1 MTVVVRRIAGG
12 ADDPLLLACFALRH
26 EVFVTEQG
34 VPADLELDAD
44 DRAAT
49 THHLAL
55 IAPDDHLGSD
65 LPVVGTVR
73 WIVEPAGYAGLDPA
87 RGPVVHLQRL
97 AVAAPYRGT
106 GLGARLVREVEQ
118 DAQAGG
124 FGAVALGG
132 QLQALP
138 FYERLGYR
146 AHGPVFDDAGIPHR
160 LMVRTTAP
168 A

>member
-12 ADDPLLLACFALRH
+12 ADAPLLLACFALRQ
-26 EVFVTEQG
+26 EVFVVEQG

-44 DRAAT
+44 DHAAT

-55 IAPDDHLGSD
+55 IAPGDHPGSD

-73 WIVEPAGYAGLDPA
+73 WIVEPAGYAGLDHA
-87 RGPVVHLQRL
+87 LGPVVHLQRL
-97 AVAAPYRGT
+97 AVAASCRGA

-118 DAQAGG
+118 DAQDGG

-146 AHGPVFDDAGIPHR
+146 AHGPEFDDAGIPHR
-160 LMVRTTAP
+160 LMVRRTGSA
-168 A
+168 